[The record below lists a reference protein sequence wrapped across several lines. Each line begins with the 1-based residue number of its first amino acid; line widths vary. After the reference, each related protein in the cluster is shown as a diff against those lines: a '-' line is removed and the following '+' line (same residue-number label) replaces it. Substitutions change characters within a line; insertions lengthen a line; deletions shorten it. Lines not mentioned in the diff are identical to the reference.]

1 VLWKIGLSLAGRGFR
16 LRAPGGIVRFGR
28 SGGFLASRRS
38 GWLFSWRRHDG
49 RSIAAEIAAELFG
62 VVVVDRAGMGQ
73 RLGNAEIVQF
83 IDDLT
88 RLNFELPRQLID
100 SNLTHV

>member
-1 VLWKIGLSLAGRGFR
+1 
-16 LRAPGGIVRFGR
+16 
-28 SGGFLASRRS
+28 
-38 GWLFSWRRHDG
+38 
-49 RSIAAEIAAELFG
+49 
-62 VVVVDRAGMGQ
+62 MGQ
-73 RLGNAEIVQF
+73 RLGNAELVQF